1 MRFLSVL
8 TVLVTAL
15 VLSSFTSPK
24 PTSKPINTKQSVLNW
39 KGYKVLGEHWGT
51 AKFTS
56 GSLEFNDAKVLTG
69 GMFTVDMNSI
79 ECTDLKAGQGKEKLE
94 GHLKSDDFFG
104 TSKYPTA
111 TLKFK
116 KVISKGK
123 PGEYKV
129 IADLTIKNTTKEVRF
144 DASVSENKAMAS
156 LKIDRSLFDVQYGSG
171 SFFDNLG
178 DNTIYDEFDLT
189 ANIAF

>member
-1 MRFLSVL
+1 MKYLSVF
-8 TVLVTAL
+8 TIISAVLVF
-15 VLSSFTSPK
+15 SSFTSPK
-24 PTSKPINTKQSVLNW
+24 PTAKSINIKESVLNW

-51 AKFTS
+51 VKFVS
-56 GSLEFNDAKVLTG
+56 GNLEFNSANVLTG

-79 ECTDLKAGQGKEKLE
+79 SCTDLQAGQGKEKLE

-111 TLKFK
+111 ILKFK
-116 KVISKGK
+116 KVTSRGK
-123 PGEYKV
+123 AGEYKV
-129 IADLTIKNTTKEVRF
+129 VADLTIKNTTKEVRF
-144 DASVSENKAMAS
+144 DATINGNKAMAT
-156 LKIDRSLFDVQYGSG
+156 LKIDRSQFDVKYGSG

-189 ANIAF
+189 ANIVF